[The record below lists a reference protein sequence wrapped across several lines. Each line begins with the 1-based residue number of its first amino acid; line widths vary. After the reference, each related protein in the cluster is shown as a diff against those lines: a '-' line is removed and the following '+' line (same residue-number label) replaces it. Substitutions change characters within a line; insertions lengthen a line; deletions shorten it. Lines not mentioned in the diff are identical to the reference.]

1 MLSTELFRDV
11 RVGLFGGC
19 EASAASLLRCF
30 IRSISNWPLSKVKE
44 RNASN
49 RFLDLKTPCT
59 KTLLS

>member
-30 IRSISNWPLSKVKE
+30 IRSISSWPLSKVKE
-44 RNASN
+44 RKASN
-49 RFLDLKTPCT
+49 RFLDLKIPCT

>member
-11 RVGLFGGC
+11 RVGLLGGC
-19 EASAASLLRCF
+19 EASAASLLRCL
-30 IRSISNWPLSKVKE
+30 IRSISCWPLSKVKE

-49 RFLDLKTPCT
+49 LFLDLKTPCT